1 MGCIMIKEFFTILKN
16 YYEVINKDKKKL
28 YPYYFGYVCNVLV
41 ELIIPICVA
50 NITEKL
56 TDSYFLAAIVL
67 VLLLLFLNCL
77 NSLLSFID
85 MHFYAKF
92 FKANYIS
99 LYRQVINKIYE
110 FDEDYKKNFSS
121 GKLLNSLTNDV
132 VNIGEMADNIL
143 SIFLNIVKWIIILI
157 YFSKVSILMS
167 ICVLLI
173 NFIYIALSNYL
184 NNKSIKYYL
193 EQREHN
199 DSLIS
204 LINQTILGLK
214 DVKTMN
220 FSSDLNKK
228 YNSFYKKWG
237 NAYFNK
243 RRFYIYRVTF
253 LKILLEI
260 IKSFIYIFCILAI
273 MHDNMSIGTLLII
286 ISYYTSFFSSSSTI
300 MSCLANM
307 KEENISLLRIKEIL
321 DYGTSFAYE
330 DKVIKDVEGIIEFR
344 NVSFSYNEKKLLK
357 NINFTIKN
365 NQITA
370 IIGENGTGK
379 TTILNLILRLYF
391 PSKGGIYLDNQNIL
405 SIKLDSYLNNISV
418 LNQDTYLFNLSIRE
432 NFNLINK
439 DKKIQEK
446 ICKLVGIDKFIK
458 ALPKGYNT
466 IISENSTNISG
477 GQKRLLSLARTLM
490 KDSKILIFD
499 EITSS
504 LDMDITKQ
512 VINVLNKLKEN
523 HTIIIVTHKKELM
536 DIADEI
542 IKLSK

>member
-1 MGCIMIKEFFTILKN
+1 MIREYLTILKN
-16 YYEVINKDKKKL
+16 YYIVINDDKKKL
-28 YPYYFGYVCNVLV
+28 YPYYIGYICNVIV

-50 NITEKL
+50 SITEKL
-56 TDSYFLAAIVL
+56 TNSYFIAAIVC
-67 VLLLLFLNCL
+67 VLLLLLLDVL

-99 LYRQVINKIYE
+99 LYKKVINKIYE
-110 FDEDYKKNFSS
+110 FDESYKKTFSS

-143 SIFLNIVKWIIILI
+143 TIFLNIIKWLIILV
-157 YFSKVSILMS
+157 YFSKISFILS
-167 ICVLLI
+167 LCVILI
-173 NFIYIALSNYL
+173 NFIYISLSNYL

-193 EQREHN
+193 EQREYN

-214 DVKTMN
+214 DLKTMN
-220 FSSDLNKK
+220 FSGDLNKK
-228 YNSFYKKWG
+228 YNAFYKKWG

-243 RRFYIYRVTF
+243 RRFYIYRITF
-253 LKILLEI
+253 LKILLSV
-260 IKSFIYIFCILAI
+260 IKSVIYIFCILAI
-273 MHDNMSIGTLLII
+273 INDSMSIGTLLLI
-286 ISYYTSFFSSSSTI
+286 ISYYTSFFTSSSSI
-300 MSCLANM
+300 MTCLASM

-321 DYGTSFAYE
+321 DYGEEIQYE
-330 DKVIKDVEGIIEFR
+330 DKIIKDIEGIIEFR

-357 NINFTIKN
+357 NINFTIKSN
-365 NQITA
+365 KITA
-370 IIGENGTGK
+370 IIGENGSGK
-379 TTILNLILRLYF
+379 TTILNLIFRLYF
-391 PSKGGIYLDNQNIL
+391 PSKGSIFLDNQNIL
-405 SIKLDSYLNNISV
+405 NIKLDSYLNNISV

-439 DKKIQEK
+439 DKKVQER
-446 ICKLVGIDKFIK
+446 ICKFVGIDKFIK
-458 ALPKGYNT
+458 NLPKGYNT

-504 LDMDITKQ
+504 LDIDITKQ
-512 VINVLNKLKEN
+512 VIDVLNKLKEN

-542 IKLSK
+542 IELSK

>member
-1 MGCIMIKEFFTILKN
+1 MIKEYLTILKN
-16 YYEVINKDKKKL
+16 YYAVINDDKKKL
-28 YPYYFGYVCNVLV
+28 YPYYMGYLCNVVV

-50 NITEKL
+50 SITEKL
-56 TDSYFLAAIVL
+56 TNSLFIAAIVC
-67 VLLLLFLNCL
+67 VLLLLFLNIL
-77 NSLLSFID
+77 NSLLSFVD

-99 LYRQVINKIYE
+99 LYKKVINKIYE
-110 FDEDYKKNFSS
+110 FDEYYKKTFSS
-121 GKLLNSLTNDV
+121 GKLLNSLASDV

-143 SIFLNIVKWIIILI
+143 TIFLNIMKWFIILI
-157 YFSKVSILMS
+157 YFSKISFLLAL
-167 ICVLLI
+167 CVIFI
-173 NFIYIALSNYL
+173 NFIYISLSNYL
-184 NNKSIKYYL
+184 NNKSVKYYL

-228 YNSFYKKWG
+228 YNTFYKKWG

-253 LKILLEI
+253 LKILLNL
-260 IKSFIYIFCILAI
+260 IKSAIYIFCIIAI
-273 MHDNMSIGTLLII
+273 MYENMTIGTLLLI
-286 ISYYTSFFSSSSTI
+286 ISYYTSFFTSSSSI
-300 MSCLANM
+300 MSCLASM
-307 KEENISLLRIKEIL
+307 KEENVSLLRIKEIL
-321 DYGTSFAYE
+321 DYGETIQYE
-330 DKVIKDVEGIIEFR
+330 EKIIKDIEGEIEFR

-357 NINFTIKN
+357 NISFTIKSN
-365 NQITA
+365 KITA
-370 IIGENGTGK
+370 IIGENGSGK

-391 PSKGGIYLDNQNIL
+391 PSKGNIYLDNQNIL
-405 SIKLDSYLNNISV
+405 NIRLDSYLNNISV

-439 DKKIQEK
+439 DKKVQER

-458 ALPKGYNT
+458 SLPENYNT

-512 VINVLNKLKEN
+512 VIDVLNKLKGD

-536 DIADEI
+536 KIADEI
-542 IKLSK
+542 IELSK

>member
-1 MGCIMIKEFFTILKN
+1 MIKEYFTILKN
-16 YYEVINKDKKKL
+16 YYDVINNDKKKL
-28 YPYYFGYVCNVLV
+28 YPYYLGYICNVIV
-41 ELIIPICVA
+41 ELLIPICIA
-50 NITEKL
+50 SITEKL
-56 TDSYFLAAIVL
+56 TESYFVATIVC

-77 NSLLSFID
+77 NSTLSFID

-99 LYRQVINKIYE
+99 LYKQVINKIYE
-110 FDEDYKKNFSS
+110 FDEDYKKTFSS
-121 GKLLNSLTNDV
+121 GKIINSLTNDV

-143 SIFLNIVKWIIILI
+143 TVFLNIIKWIVILI
-157 YFSKVSILMS
+157 YFGKVNIIISLCI
-167 ICVLLI
+167 ILI
-173 NFIYIALSNYL
+173 NTIYIVLSNYL
-184 NNKSIKYYL
+184 NNKSVKYYL
-193 EQREHN
+193 EQRENN

-220 FSSDLNKK
+220 FSNDLNKK
-228 YNSFYKKWG
+228 YSAIYKKWG

-253 LKILLEI
+253 LKMLLEI
-260 IKSFIYIFCILAI
+260 IKSAIYIFCCLAI
-273 MHDNMSIGTLLII
+273 MYNRMSIGTLLLI
-286 ISYYTSFFSSSSTI
+286 ISYYTSFFSASSAI
-300 MSCLANM
+300 MSCLASM
-307 KEENISLLRIKEIL
+307 KEENISLLRIKKIL
-321 DYGTSFAYE
+321 DYGSSFKYE
-330 DKVIKDVEGIIEFR
+330 DKIIKDIEGTIEFR

-357 NINFTIKN
+357 NINFTIKS

-370 IIGENGTGK
+370 IIGENGSGK

-391 PSKGGIYLDNQNIL
+391 PRKGSIYLDNQNIL
-405 SIKLDSYLNNISV
+405 GIKLDSYLNNISV

-439 DKKIQEK
+439 DKKNQEK
-446 ICKLVGIDKFIK
+446 ICKLVGIDKFINS
-458 ALPKGYNT
+458 LPKGYNT

-490 KDSKILIFD
+490 KNSKILIFD

-512 VINVLNKLKEN
+512 VINVLNKLKKD

-542 IKLSK
+542 IKIEK